1 MGGRFHE
8 RPKRLERRAERDMFA
23 KFFSPI
29 GLLCLGFSAL
39 ALLMAGIVYLSTGA
53 FPPGSLPMA
62 LAILAIPLIVVLIR
76 FARGHFNR
84 SLDEP

>member
-1 MGGRFHE
+1 
-8 RPKRLERRAERDMFA
+8 MFA

-29 GLLCLGFSAL
+29 GLLCLGFSVL
-39 ALLMAGIVYLSTGA
+39 ALLMAGIVFLFTGA
-53 FPPGSLPMA
+53 FPPGLLSLA

-76 FARGHFNR
+76 LARGHFSR